1 MAPGVPS
8 PVDVWLAAGAAAVVI
23 AGSGLAAA
31 VQQPPRPLDVWAVL
45 LMVVA
50 AGALAWR
57 RAAPMVALGGA
68 VGAVGV
74 YLLGGYPYG
83 PIQLCMVLA
92 MFEVARRYRL
102 RTSLLACGLAAAAAV
117 ALVLSRLVPEADLPA
132 VLVLGWTSWLVVPW
146 SLGALV
152 QVRSTA
158 AERARH
164 DLVARVALEER
175 IRVTQEVHDVAGHGF
190 AAVAMQAGVA
200 LLVLE
205 ERPDQ
210 ARRSLEAI
218 RETSTRALSE
228 LRATLDAF
236 HPPGEARPVVASSAV
251 GAAPVADEVGL
262 GGLRAL
268 IDHVQAG
275 GLPVDL
281 EVDRTGATLPQ
292 EVDAAAYRVVQEAL
306 TNVLRHAGPT
316 RALVRVTRE
325 DDEVVVEVADR
336 GRGTAQASPDGGRG
350 LPGMRARVESAG
362 GNLAAGPRDGGG
374 FQVVARLPLAGGAG

>member
-1 MAPGVPS
+1 
-8 PVDVWLAAGAAAVVI
+8 
-23 AGSGLAAA
+23 
-31 VQQPPRPLDVWAVL
+31 
-45 LMVVA
+45 
-50 AGALAWR
+50 
-57 RAAPMVALGGA
+57 
-68 VGAVGV
+68 VGV

-175 IRVTQEVHDVAGHGF
+175 IRVTQEIHDVAGHGF

-262 GGLRAL
+262 GGLHAL

-281 EVDRTGATLPQ
+281 EVDRTG
-292 EVDAAAYRVVQEAL
+292 
-306 TNVLRHAGPT
+306 
-316 RALVRVTRE
+316 VTC
-325 DDEVVVEVADR
+325 R
-336 GRGTAQASPDGGRG
+336 GRSTPPPTGWCRRP
-350 LPGMRARVESAG
+350 
-362 GNLAAGPRDGGG
+362 
-374 FQVVARLPLAGGAG
+374 

>member
-1 MAPGVPS
+1 MPPPA
-8 PVDVWLAAGAAAVVI
+8 DAWLAAGVAAVVI
-23 AGSGLAAA
+23 AGSVLAAA
-31 VQQPPRPLDVWAVL
+31 VQQPPRPLDMWAVL
-45 LMVVA
+45 LMVAA

-68 VGAVGV
+68 VGAVGA
-74 YLLGGYPYG
+74 YLLSGYPYG
-83 PIQLCMVLA
+83 PIQLCMVVA
-92 MFEVARRYRL
+92 MFEVARRSRL
-102 RTSLLACGLAAAAAV
+102 RTSLLACGLAAAAA
-117 ALVLSRLVPEADLPA
+117 AAFVLTRLAREADLPA

-164 DLVARVALEER
+164 DLVARAALEER
-175 IRVTQEVHDVAGHGF
+175 MRVAQEVHDVAGHGF

-205 ERPDQ
+205 EQPDQ

-218 RETSTRALSE
+218 RETSTTALTE

-236 HPPGEARPVVASSAV
+236 PPPREARPGVTSPA
-251 GAAPVADEVGL
+251 AAPGADEVGL
-262 GGLRAL
+262 GGLHAL
-268 IDHVQAG
+268 VDHVQAG

-281 EVDRTGATLPQ
+281 EVDRTGVTLPP
-292 EVDAAAYRVVQEAL
+292 EIDAAAYRVVQEAL
-306 TNVLRHAGPT
+306 TNTLRHAGPT
-316 RALVRVTRE
+316 RALVRVSRE
-325 DDEVVVEVADR
+325 DDEVVIQVADH
-336 GRGTAQASPDGGRG
+336 GRGTAQAAPDGGRG

-362 GNLAAGPRDGGG
+362 GSLTAGPRDGGG
-374 FQVVARLPLAGGAG
+374 FQVVARLPLTGGAG

>member
-1 MAPGVPS
+1 VAPGVPS
-8 PVDVWLAAGAAAVVI
+8 LVDVWLAAGAAAVVI
-23 AGSGLAAA
+23 AGSVLAAA

-45 LMVVA
+45 LMVAA

-74 YLLGGYPYG
+74 YLLAGYPYG
-83 PIQLCMVLA
+83 PIQLCMVWA
-92 MFEVARRYRL
+92 MFEVARRHRL
-102 RTSLLACGLAAAAAV
+102 RTSLLACGLAAVAAV
-117 ALVLSRLVPEADLPA
+117 AFVLSRLAREADLPA

-152 QVRSTA
+152 QVRSAA
-158 AERARH
+158 AERARE

-175 IRVTQEVHDVAGHGF
+175 MRIAQEVHDVAGHGF

-205 ERPDQ
+205 ERPEQ

-218 RETSTRALSE
+218 RETSTTALAE
-228 LRATLDAF
+228 LRGTLDAF
-236 HPPGEARPVVASSAV
+236 QPPREARSVVSSAT
-251 GAAPVADEVGL
+251 GAPADEIGL
-262 GGLRAL
+262 GGLPAL
-268 IDHVQAG
+268 VDHVQAG

-281 EVDRTGATLPQ
+281 QVDRTGVTLPP

-306 TNVLRHAGPT
+306 TNILRHAGPT
-316 RALVRVTRE
+316 RALVRVTQE
-325 DDEVVVEVADR
+325 DDELVVEVTDR
-336 GRGTAQASPDGGRG
+336 GRGTAQAAHGGRG

-362 GNLAAGPRDGGG
+362 GSLAAGPRDGGG

>member
-1 MAPGVPS
+1 M
-8 PVDVWLAAGAAAVVI
+8 
-23 AGSGLAAA
+23 
-31 VQQPPRPLDVWAVL
+31 
-45 LMVVA
+45 
-50 AGALAWR
+50 
-57 RAAPMVALGGA
+57 
-68 VGAVGV
+68 
-74 YLLGGYPYG
+74 
-83 PIQLCMVLA
+83 
-92 MFEVARRYRL
+92 
-102 RTSLLACGLAAAAAV
+102 
-117 ALVLSRLVPEADLPA
+117 
-132 VLVLGWTSWLVVPW
+132 
-146 SLGALV
+146 
-152 QVRSTA
+152 
-158 AERARH
+158 
-164 DLVARVALEER
+164 ALEER
-175 IRVTQEVHDVAGHGF
+175 IRVTQEIHDVAGHGF

-262 GGLRAL
+262 GGLHAL

-281 EVDRTGATLPQ
+281 EVDRTGVTLPR

-336 GRGTAQASPDGGRG
+336 GRGTVQAAPAGGRG

-362 GNLAAGPRDGGG
+362 GSLTAGPRDGGG
-374 FQVVARLPLAGGAG
+374 FQVVARLPLTGGAG

>member
-1 MAPGVPS
+1 VAPGVP
-8 PVDVWLAAGAAAVVI
+8 PPIDIWLAAGAAAVVI
-23 AGSGLAAA
+23 AGSFLAAA
-31 VQQPPRPLDVWAVL
+31 VQQPPRPPDGWAVV
-45 LMVVA
+45 LMVAA

-57 RAAPMVALGGA
+57 RAAPMAALGGA
-68 VGAVGV
+68 VGAVGI
-74 YLLGGYPYG
+74 YLLGGYSYG
-83 PIQLCMVLA
+83 PIQLCMVVA
-92 MFEVARRYRL
+92 MFEVARRHRL
-102 RTSLLACGLAAAAAV
+102 PTSLLACGLAAAVAV
-117 ALVLSRLVPEADLPA
+117 AFVLTRLVRDADLPA

-164 DLVARVALEER
+164 DLVARAALEER
-175 IRVTQEVHDVAGHGF
+175 MRVAQEVHDVAGHGF

-218 RETSTRALSE
+218 RETSTTALPE

-236 HPPGEARPVVASSAV
+236 HPPREATPVASSGG
-251 GAAPVADEVGL
+251 GAAPIGDEIGL
-262 GGLRAL
+262 GGLPAL
-268 IDHVQAG
+268 VDHVQAG

-281 EVDRTGATLPQ
+281 QIDRTDVALPPAI
-292 EVDAAAYRVVQEAL
+292 DAVAYRVVQEAL

-316 RALVRVTRE
+316 RALVRVSRE

-336 GRGTAQASPDGGRG
+336 GHGPAEASPDGRG
-350 LPGMRARVESAG
+350 LPGMRARVEATG
-362 GNLAAGPRDGGG
+362 GSLSAGPRDGGG
-374 FQVVARLPLAGGAG
+374 FQVVARLPLAGGRG

>member
-1 MAPGVPS
+1 
-8 PVDVWLAAGAAAVVI
+8 
-23 AGSGLAAA
+23 
-31 VQQPPRPLDVWAVL
+31 VWAVL

-92 MFEVARRYRL
+92 MFEVAGRYRL

-175 IRVTQEVHDVAGHGF
+175 IRVTQEIHDVAGHGF

-262 GGLRAL
+262 GGLHAL

-281 EVDRTGATLPQ
+281 EVDRTGVTLPR

-325 DDEVVVEVADR
+325 DDQVVVEVADR

-362 GNLAAGPRDGGG
+362 GSLAAGPRDGGG

>member
-1 MAPGVPS
+1 MAPGVP
-8 PVDVWLAAGAAAVVI
+8 PPIDVWLAAGAAAVVI
-23 AGSGLAAA
+23 AGSVLAAT
-31 VQQPPRPLDVWAVL
+31 VQQPPRPLDGWAVL
-45 LMVVA
+45 LMVAA

-57 RAAPMVALGGA
+57 RAAPMAALGGA
-68 VGAVGV
+68 VGAVGI

-83 PIQLCMVLA
+83 PIQLCMVVA
-92 MFEVARRYRL
+92 MFEVARRSRL
-102 RTSLLACGLAAAAAV
+102 RTSLLACGLAAAVAV
-117 ALVLSRLVPEADLPA
+117 AFALTRLVRDADLPA
-132 VLVLGWTSWLVVPW
+132 VLLLSWTSWLVVPW

-158 AERARH
+158 AERARE
-164 DLVARVALEER
+164 DLVARAALEER
-175 IRVTQEVHDVAGHGF
+175 MRVAQEVHDVAGHGF

-218 RETSTRALSE
+218 RATSTQALTE

-236 HPPGEARPVVASSAV
+236 RPLGEASPVASSAA
-251 GAAPVADEVGL
+251 GAAPIGDEVGL
-262 GGLRAL
+262 GGLPAL
-268 IDHVQAG
+268 VDHVQAG

-281 EVDRTGATLPQ
+281 QVERTDLTLPP
-292 EVDAAAYRVVQEAL
+292 EIDAVAYRVVQEAL

-316 RALVRVTRE
+316 RALVRVSWE
-325 DDEVVVEVADR
+325 DDEVVVQVADG
-336 GRGTAQASPDGGRG
+336 GRGTVQAAPVGGRG
-350 LPGMRARVESAG
+350 LPGMRARVEAAG
-362 GNLAAGPRDGGG
+362 GSLATGSHDGGG

>member
-1 MAPGVPS
+1 MPPPA
-8 PVDVWLAAGAAAVVI
+8 DAWLAAGAAVAVI
-23 AGSGLAAA
+23 LGSGLAAA
-31 VQQPPRPLDVWAVL
+31 VQQPPRPLDVWAGL
-45 LMVVA
+45 LMVAA

-68 VGAVGV
+68 VAAVGI

-117 ALVLSRLVPEADLPA
+117 VFVLSRLVREADLPA

-164 DLVARVALEER
+164 DLVATAALEER
-175 IRVTQEVHDVAGHGF
+175 MRVAQEVHDVAGHGF

-218 RETSTRALSE
+218 RETSTTALAE
-228 LRATLDAF
+228 LRGTLDAF
-236 HPPGEARPVVASSAV
+236 PPPREARPVGASP
-251 GAAPVADEVGL
+251 AATSGADEVGL
-262 GGLRAL
+262 GGLHAL
-268 IDHVQAG
+268 VDHVQAG

-281 EVDRTGATLPQ
+281 QVDRTDVTLPP

-316 RALVRVTRE
+316 RALVRVSRE

-336 GRGTAQASPDGGRG
+336 GHGTAQAAPAGGRG

-362 GNLAAGPRDGGG
+362 GSVRAGPRDGGG
-374 FQVVARLPLAGGAG
+374 FQVVARLPLAGGGG

>member
-1 MAPGVPS
+1 VAPGVP
-8 PVDVWLAAGAAAVVI
+8 PPIDVWLAAGAAAVVI
-23 AGSGLAAA
+23 AGSVPAAA

-45 LMVVA
+45 LMVAA

-57 RAAPMVALGGA
+57 RAAPMAALGGA
-68 VGAVGV
+68 VGAVGI

-83 PIQLCMVLA
+83 PIQLCMVVA
-92 MFEVARRYRL
+92 MFEVARRHRV
-102 RTSLLACGLAAAAAV
+102 RTSLLACGLAAAVAV
-117 ALVLSRLVPEADLPA
+117 AFALTRLVRDADLPA
-132 VLVLGWTSWLVVPW
+132 VLLLGWTSWLVVPW

-158 AERARH
+158 AERARE

-175 IRVTQEVHDVAGHGF
+175 MRVAQEVHDVAGHGF

-210 ARRSLEAI
+210 ARHSLEAI
-218 RETSTRALSE
+218 RETSTTALTE

-236 HPPGEARPVVASSAV
+236 HPPGEARPVASSAA
-251 GAAPVADEVGL
+251 GAAPVGDEVGL
-262 GGLRAL
+262 GGLPAL
-268 IDHVQAG
+268 VDHVQAG

-281 EVDRTGATLPQ
+281 QVERTDVTLPP
-292 EVDAAAYRVVQEAL
+292 EIDAAAYRVVQEAL

-316 RALVRVTRE
+316 RALVRVSWE
-325 DDEVVVEVADR
+325 DDEVIVQVADR
-336 GRGTAQASPDGGRG
+336 GRGTVQAAPVGGRG
-350 LPGMRARVESAG
+350 LPGMRARVEAAG
-362 GNLAAGPRDGGG
+362 GSLATGSHDGGG

>member
-1 MAPGVPS
+1 VPAPI
-8 PVDVWLAAGAAAVVI
+8 DVWLAAGAAAFVF
-23 AGSGLAAA
+23 AGWVLAAA

-45 LMVVA
+45 LMVAA

-57 RAAPMVALGGA
+57 RVAPMAALGGA
-68 VGAVGV
+68 VTAVGV
-74 YLLGGYPYG
+74 YLLSGYPYG

-92 MFEVARRYRL
+92 MFEVARRARL
-102 RTSLLACGLAAAAAV
+102 RTSLLACGLAAVAAV
-117 ALVLSRLVPEADLPA
+117 AFVLSRLVREADLPA

-164 DLVARVALEER
+164 DLVARAALEER
-175 IRVTQEVHDVAGHGF
+175 MRVAREVHDVAGHGF

-218 RETSTRALSE
+218 RETSTSALTE

-236 HPPGEARPVVASSAV
+236 HPPRETRPEVASSAA
-251 GAAPVADEVGL
+251 GAAPVADQVGL
-262 GGLRAL
+262 GGLPGL
-268 IDHVQAG
+268 VDHVQAG

-281 EVDRTGATLPQ
+281 EVECTDLTLPP
-292 EVDAAAYRVVQEAL
+292 EIDAAAYRVIQEAL

-316 RALVRVTRE
+316 RALVRVSRE
-325 DDEVVVEVADR
+325 DDVVVVQVADR
-336 GRGTAQASPDGGRG
+336 GHGTTRTAPDGGRG
-350 LPGMRARVESAG
+350 LRGMRARVESAG
-362 GNLAAGPRDGGG
+362 GSFTAGPRVGGG
-374 FQVVARLPLAGGAG
+374 FQVVARLPRAGGAG

>member
-1 MAPGVPS
+1 MAPGVP
-8 PVDVWLAAGAAAVVI
+8 PPIDVWLAAGAAAVVM
-23 AGSGLAAA
+23 AGSVLAAT

-45 LMVVA
+45 LMVAA

-57 RAAPMVALGGA
+57 RAAPMAALGGA
-68 VGAVGV
+68 VGAVGI

-83 PIQLCMVLA
+83 PIQLCMVVA
-92 MFEVARRYRL
+92 MFEVARRHRV
-102 RTSLLACGLAAAAAV
+102 RTSLLACGLAAAVAV
-117 ALVLSRLVPEADLPA
+117 AFALTRLVRDTYLPA
-132 VLVLGWTSWLVVPW
+132 VLLLGWTSWLVVPW

-158 AERARH
+158 TERARH

-175 IRVTQEVHDVAGHGF
+175 MRVAQEAHDVAGHGF

-210 ARRSLEAI
+210 ARHSLEAI
-218 RETSTRALSE
+218 RETSTTALTE

-236 HPPGEARPVVASSAV
+236 PPPGEAT
-251 GAAPVADEVGL
+251 PVAGTPPIGEEIGL
-262 GGLRAL
+262 GGLPAL
-268 IDHVQAG
+268 VDHVQAG

-281 EVDRTGATLPQ
+281 QVDRTDLTLPP
-292 EVDAAAYRVVQEAL
+292 EVDAVAYRVVQEAL

-316 RALVRVTRE
+316 RPGPRQLGGRRGGRPGRRPRPRHGPGGSGQRARAPRN
-325 DDEVVVEVADR
+325 AR
-336 GRGTAQASPDGGRG
+336 PGRGGRRP
-350 LPGMRARVESAG
+350 PGHRV
-362 GNLAAGPRDGGG
+362 P
-374 FQVVARLPLAGGAG
+374 

>member
-1 MAPGVPS
+1 VPS
-8 PVDVWLAAGAAAVVI
+8 PVDVWLAAGVAAVVI
-23 AGSGLAAA
+23 AGSVLAAA

-45 LMVVA
+45 LMVAA

-68 VGAVGV
+68 VGAVGA

-83 PIQLCMVLA
+83 PIQLCMVVA
-92 MFEVARRYRL
+92 MFEVARRSRL
-102 RTSLLACGLAAAAAV
+102 RTSLLACGLAAVAAV
-117 ALVLSRLVPEADLPA
+117 AFVLSRLVREADLPA

-164 DLVARVALEER
+164 DLVARAALEER
-175 IRVTQEVHDVAGHGF
+175 MRLAQEVHDVAGHGF
-190 AAVAMQAGVA
+190 AAIAMQAGVA

-218 RETSTRALSE
+218 RATSTQALTE

-236 HPPGEARPVVASSAV
+236 PPPQAARPVVTSSAA
-251 GAAPVADEVGL
+251 GAAPIADEVGL
-262 GGLRAL
+262 GGLHAL
-268 IDHVQAG
+268 VGHVQAG

-281 EVDRTGATLPQ
+281 QFDRTDVTLPP
-292 EVDAAAYRVVQEAL
+292 EADAAAYRVVQEAL

-336 GRGTAQASPDGGRG
+336 GRGTAEASPDGGRG

-362 GNLAAGPRDGGG
+362 GSLTAGPRVGGG
-374 FQVVARLPLAGGAG
+374 FQVVARLPRAGGGG

>member
-1 MAPGVPS
+1 VPS
-8 PVDVWLAAGAAAVVI
+8 PVDIWLAAGAAVAVVL
-23 AGSGLAAA
+23 GSALAAA
-31 VQQPPRPLDVWAVL
+31 IQQPPRPLDGWAVL
-45 LMVVA
+45 LMVA
-50 AGALAWR
+50 AGGALAWR
-57 RAAPMVALGGA
+57 RAAPMVALGVA
-68 VGAVGV
+68 VGAVGI

-83 PIQLCMVLA
+83 PIQLCMVVA
-92 MFEVARRYRL
+92 MFEVARRVRL

-117 ALVLSRLVPEADLPA
+117 AFVLSRLAREADLPA

-152 QVRSTA
+152 QVRTTA

-164 DLVARVALEER
+164 DLVARAGLEER
-175 IRVTQEVHDVAGHGF
+175 MRVAQEVHDVAGHGF

-210 ARRSLEAI
+210 ARQSLEAI
-218 RETSTRALSE
+218 RETSTQALTE
-228 LRATLDAF
+228 LRATLGAF
-236 HPPGEARPVVASSAV
+236 HPPRESRPVPSSAA
-251 GAAPVADEVGL
+251 GAAPMADETGL
-262 GGLRAL
+262 GSLHAL
-268 IDHVQAG
+268 VERVRAG

-281 EVDRTGATLPQ
+281 EVERAEVTLPP
-292 EVDAAAYRVVQEAL
+292 EADAAAYRVVQEAL

-316 RALVRVTRE
+316 RALVRVTRQG
-325 DDEVVVEVADR
+325 DEVVVEVADR
-336 GRGTAQASPDGGRG
+336 GRGTAEASPVGGRG

-362 GNLAAGPRDGGG
+362 GSLAAGPRVGGG

>member
-1 MAPGVPS
+1 VPS
-8 PVDVWLAAGAAAVVI
+8 PVDVWLAAGVAAVVI
-23 AGSGLAAA
+23 AGSVLAATI
-31 VQQPPRPLDVWAVL
+31 QQPPRPLDMWAVL
-45 LMVVA
+45 LMAAA

-68 VGAVGV
+68 VAAVGI

-83 PIQLCMVLA
+83 PIQLCMVVA
-92 MFEVARRYRL
+92 MFEVARRTRL
-102 RTSLLACGLAAAAAV
+102 RTSLLACGLAAIAAV
-117 ALVLSRLVPEADLPA
+117 AFALSRLVQEADLPA

-164 DLVARVALEER
+164 DLVARAALEER
-175 IRVTQEVHDVAGHGF
+175 MRVAQEVHDVAGHGF

-218 RETSTRALSE
+218 RETSTTALTE

-236 HPPGEARPVVASSAV
+236 HPPREARPVVTSSAA

-262 GGLRAL
+262 GGLHAL
-268 IDHVQAG
+268 VDHVQAG

-281 EVDRTGATLPQ
+281 QVDRTGVALPP
-292 EVDAAAYRVVQEAL
+292 EADAAAYRVVQEAL

-316 RALVRVTRE
+316 RALVRVRRE

-336 GRGTAQASPDGGRG
+336 GRGTAQAAPDGGRG
-350 LPGMRARVESAG
+350 LHGMRARVESAG
-362 GNLAAGPRDGGG
+362 GSLAAGPRDGGG
-374 FQVVARLPLAGGAG
+374 FQVVARLPLAGAAG

>member
-1 MAPGVPS
+1 VP
-8 PVDVWLAAGAAAVVI
+8 PPADAWLAAGVAAVVI
-23 AGSGLAAA
+23 AGSVLAAA
-31 VQQPPRPLDVWAVL
+31 VQQPPRPLDMWAVL
-45 LMVVA
+45 LMVAA

-68 VGAVGV
+68 VGAVGA
-74 YLLGGYPYG
+74 YLLSGYPYG
-83 PIQLCMVLA
+83 PIQLCMVVA
-92 MFEVARRYRL
+92 MFEVARRSRL
-102 RTSLLACGLAAAAAV
+102 RTSLLACGLAAAAA
-117 ALVLSRLVPEADLPA
+117 AAFVLTRLAREADLPA

-164 DLVARVALEER
+164 DLVARAALEER
-175 IRVTQEVHDVAGHGF
+175 MRVAQEVHDVAGHGF

-205 ERPDQ
+205 EQPDQ

-218 RETSTRALSE
+218 RETSTTALTE

-236 HPPGEARPVVASSAV
+236 PPPREARPGVTSPA
-251 GAAPVADEVGL
+251 AAPGADEVGL
-262 GGLRAL
+262 GGLHAL
-268 IDHVQAG
+268 VDHVQAG

-281 EVDRTGATLPQ
+281 EVDRTGVTLPP
-292 EVDAAAYRVVQEAL
+292 EIDAAAYRVVQEAL
-306 TNVLRHAGPT
+306 TNTLRHAGPT
-316 RALVRVTRE
+316 RALVRVSRE
-325 DDEVVVEVADR
+325 DDEVVIQVADH
-336 GRGTAQASPDGGRG
+336 GRGTAQAAPDGGRG

-362 GNLAAGPRDGGG
+362 GSLTAGPRDGGG
-374 FQVVARLPLAGGAG
+374 FQVVARLPLTGGAG

>member
-1 MAPGVPS
+1 VAPGVPS
-8 PVDVWLAAGAAAVVI
+8 PVDVWLAAGVAAVVI
-23 AGSGLAAA
+23 AGSVLAAA

-45 LMVVA
+45 LMVAA

-68 VGAVGV
+68 VAAVGI

-83 PIQLCMVLA
+83 PIQLCMVVA
-92 MFEVARRYRL
+92 MFEVARRHRL
-102 RTSLLACGLAAAAAV
+102 RTSLLACGLAAVAAV
-117 ALVLSRLVPEADLPA
+117 VFVLSRLAREADLPA

-152 QVRSTA
+152 QVRSAA
-158 AERARH
+158 AERTRH
-164 DLVARVALEER
+164 DLVATAALEER
-175 IRVTQEVHDVAGHGF
+175 MRIAQEVHDVAGHGF

-218 RETSTRALSE
+218 RETSTQALTE
-228 LRATLDAF
+228 LRGTLDAF
-236 HPPGEARPVVASSAV
+236 HPPREARSVVVSSAT
-251 GAAPVADEVGL
+251 GAPADEIGL
-262 GGLRAL
+262 GGLPAL
-268 IDHVQAG
+268 VDHVQAG

-281 EVDRTGATLPQ
+281 QVDRTGVTLPP
-292 EVDAAAYRVVQEAL
+292 EVDAVAYRVVQEAL

-316 RALVRVTRE
+316 RALVRVTQE

-336 GRGTAQASPDGGRG
+336 GRGTAQAAPDGGRG

-362 GNLAAGPRDGGG
+362 GSLAAGPRDGGG

>member
-1 MAPGVPS
+1 VP
-8 PVDVWLAAGAAAVVI
+8 PPLDVWLAAGAAVAVI
-23 AGSGLAAA
+23 LGSGLAAA
-31 VQQPPRPLDVWAVL
+31 VQQPPRPLDGWAVL
-45 LMVVA
+45 LMVAA

-57 RAAPMVALGGA
+57 RAAPLVALGGA

-74 YLLGGYPYG
+74 YLLAGYPYG
-83 PIQLCMVLA
+83 PIQLCMVWA
-92 MFEVARRYRL
+92 MFEVARRHRL

-117 ALVLSRLVPEADLPA
+117 AFVLSRLAREADLPA

-152 QVRSTA
+152 QVRSAA
-158 AERARH
+158 AERARE

-175 IRVTQEVHDVAGHGF
+175 MRIAQEVHDVAGHGF

-218 RETSTRALSE
+218 RETSTTALAE
-228 LRATLDAF
+228 LRGTLEAF
-236 HPPGEARPVVASSAV
+236 HPPREARPVGASPA
-251 GAAPVADEVGL
+251 AAPGADEVGL
-262 GGLRAL
+262 GGLGGLAAL
-268 IDHVQAG
+268 VDHIQAG

-281 EVDRTGATLPQ
+281 QVEPTDVTLPA
-292 EVDAAAYRVVQEAL
+292 EVDAAAYRVIQEAL
-306 TNVLRHAGPT
+306 TNILRHAGPT
-316 RALVRVTRE
+316 RALVRITQE
-325 DDEVVVEVADR
+325 DDEVVVEVTDR
-336 GRGTAQASPDGGRG
+336 GRGTTQAAPDGGRG

-362 GNLAAGPRDGGG
+362 GSLTAGPRDGGG
-374 FQVVARLPLAGGAG
+374 FQVVARLPLAGGAQ

>member
-1 MAPGVPS
+1 VPP
-8 PVDVWLAAGAAAVVI
+8 PVDAWLAAGVAAVVI
-23 AGSGLAAA
+23 AGSVLAAA

-45 LMVVA
+45 LMVAA

-68 VGAVGV
+68 VGAVGA

-83 PIQLCMVLA
+83 PIQLCMVVA

-117 ALVLSRLVPEADLPA
+117 AFVLSRLVREADLPA

-175 IRVTQEVHDVAGHGF
+175 MRVAQEVHDVAGHGF

-218 RETSTRALSE
+218 RETSTTALTE

-236 HPPGEARPVVASSAV
+236 HPPREARPVGASPA
-251 GAAPVADEVGL
+251 AAPGADEVSL
-262 GGLRAL
+262 GGLHAL
-268 IDHVQAG
+268 VDHVQAG

-281 EVDRTGATLPQ
+281 EVDRTGVTLPP
-292 EVDAAAYRVVQEAL
+292 EVAAVAYRVVQEAL

-316 RALVRVTRE
+316 RALVCVTRE

-336 GRGTAQASPDGGRG
+336 GRGTVQASPAGGRG

-362 GNLAAGPRDGGG
+362 GSLTAGPRDGGG
-374 FQVVARLPLAGGAG
+374 FQVVARLPLTGGAG